1 MFAFEGVA
9 LGSYEVLV
17 EAESFP
23 RSTCAGR
30 RDIWHGA
37 GPKDKAP
44 SVTVGIDLFNGL
56 NRVNYGSYVGNLSSP
71 FFGLPASARPAR
83 RVQVSLRGSF

>member
-1 MFAFEGVA
+1 MTRNTLQGPGYAA
-9 LGSYEVLV
+9 LDLRWS
-17 EAESFP
+17 
-23 RSTCAGR
+23 
-30 RDIWHGA
+30 RDVWHGV

-44 SVTVGIDLFNGL
+44 SMTVGIDLFNAFK
-56 NRVNYGSYVGNLSSP
+56 RVNYGSYVGNLSSP